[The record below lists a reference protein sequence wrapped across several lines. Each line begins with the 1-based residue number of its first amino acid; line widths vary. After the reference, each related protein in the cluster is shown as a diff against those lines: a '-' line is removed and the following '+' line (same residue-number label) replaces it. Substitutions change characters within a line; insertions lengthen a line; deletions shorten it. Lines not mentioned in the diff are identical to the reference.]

1 MAAWVFS
8 TLCYIGQRVVGG
20 FRDTLLNKT
29 YLNGYFLLI
38 LYIECNSVYGGT
50 AKALDKAV

>member
-1 MAAWVFS
+1 MDILYFMLYR
-8 TLCYIGQRVVGG
+8 TEGGRG

-50 AKALDKAV
+50 AKAHDKAV

>member
-1 MAAWVFS
+1 MGIFYFMLYR
-8 TLCYIGQRVVGG
+8 TRG

-38 LYIECNSVYGGT
+38 LYIECNSVYDGT
-50 AKALDKAV
+50 AKAHDKAV